1 MVQLSFLRLSDQ
13 VLAQCNLKVVPQVLF
28 VSCSVKCPS
37 VLFPTLPDMDH
48 DNIPSRRV
56 GRPPKYD
63 WSDKKELCY
72 RLYVEEK
79 KSGAEIAQYF
89 AERLNVAPED
99 LPW

>member
-1 MVQLSFLRLSDQ
+1 
-13 VLAQCNLKVVPQVLF
+13 
-28 VSCSVKCPS
+28 
-37 VLFPTLPDMDH
+37 MDD
-48 DNIPSRRV
+48 DNISKRRV

-63 WSDKKELCY
+63 WSDKKDLCY